1 MKKKKQTLTNEELRD
16 RFSNQF
22 ELVNYAI
29 GLAENMIYS
38 GRDSRVKT
46 DVQNRA
52 YQILEE
58 VKAGVDKLDDIVE
71 PGEEV
76 EVDPAREAMKRA
88 AELPKT
94 MSHES
99 VSA

>member
-1 MKKKKQTLTNEELRD
+1 MKKQKTHTNEELRD
-16 RFSNQF
+16 KFNNQF

-38 GRDSRVKT
+38 GRDTRIKT

-58 VKAGVDKLDDIVE
+58 IKAGVDKFDDITPE
-71 PGEEV
+71 GE
-76 EVDPAREAMKRA
+76 REEELDSAQEAIKRA
-88 AELPKT
+88 AELPKAMGQET
-94 MSHES
+94 